1 MYKVKCE
8 EAMKGLTLSA
18 SLITLLKGLI
28 KLVNVI
34 ITIIARIMLLLGLW
48 VPFIYIVISV
58 ILMLAFKTNILNMK
72 GYNYLYIIG
81 LLLCIVISVI
91 ITIRNLLL
99 KPIKELI
106 NYRKV
111 QLEYDKRKEE
121 AREKRLYEK
130 NPKRYFATKGKLP
143 DEDSEYYNGKKGK
156 ITNIDELPKIYRS
169 EINNDIIIHEYK
181 EKFEV
186 FLEKENEIV
195 HIDTKKR

>member
-1 MYKVKCE
+1 
-8 EAMKGLTLSA
+8 MKGLTLSA

-48 VPFIYIVISV
+48 IPFLYIVISV
-58 ILMLAFKTNILNMK
+58 IIMLSFKTNILSMA

-81 LLLCIVISVI
+81 LILCIVISVI

-111 QLEYDKRKEE
+111 QLEYDKRKAE
-121 AREKRLYEK
+121 AREKRLYER

-143 DEDSEYYNGKKGK
+143 DEDSEYYIKKGRV
-156 ITNIDELPKIYRS
+156 TNIDELPKIYRS
-169 EINNDIIIHEYK
+169 EINNEIIIHEYK
-181 EKFEV
+181 DKFEV

>member
-1 MYKVKCE
+1 
-8 EAMKGLTLSA
+8 MKGLTLSA

-48 VPFIYIVISV
+48 VPFFYIVIS
-58 ILMLAFKTNILNMK
+58 IIIMLSFKTNILSMT

-81 LLLCIVISVI
+81 LILCIIISII

-111 QLEYDKRKEE
+111 QLEYDKRRAE
-121 AREKRLYEK
+121 AREKKLYEK

-143 DEDSEYYNGKKGK
+143 DEDSEYYNKKGK
-156 ITNIDELPKIYRS
+156 VTNINELPKIYRS

-181 EKFEV
+181 DKFEV

>member
-1 MYKVKCE
+1 
-8 EAMKGLTLSA
+8 MKGLTLSA

-48 VPFIYIVISV
+48 VPFFYIVIS
-58 ILMLAFKTNILNMK
+58 IIIMLSFKTNILSMT

-81 LLLCIVISVI
+81 LILCIIISVI

-111 QLEYDKRKEE
+111 QLEYDKRKAE

-143 DEDSEYYNGKKGK
+143 DEDSEYYNKKGK
-156 ITNIDELPKIYRS
+156 VTNIDELPKIYRS
-169 EINNDIIIHEYK
+169 EINNEIIIHEYK
-181 EKFEV
+181 DKFEV

>member
-1 MYKVKCE
+1 
-8 EAMKGLTLSA
+8 MKGLTLSA

-48 VPFIYIVISV
+48 VPFFYIVIS
-58 ILMLAFKTNILNMK
+58 IIIMLSFKTNILSMT

-81 LLLCIVISVI
+81 LILCIIISVI

-111 QLEYDKRKEE
+111 QLEYDKRKAE
-121 AREKRLYEK
+121 AREKKLYEK

-143 DEDSEYYNGKKGK
+143 DEDSEYYNKKGK

-181 EKFEV
+181 DKFEV

>member
-1 MYKVKCE
+1 
-8 EAMKGLTLSA
+8 MKGLTLSA

-48 VPFIYIVISV
+48 VPFFYIVIS
-58 ILMLAFKTNILNMK
+58 IIIMLSFKTNILSMT

-81 LLLCIVISVI
+81 LILCIIISII

-111 QLEYDKRKEE
+111 QLEYDKRRAE
-121 AREKRLYEK
+121 AREKKLYEK

-143 DEDSEYYNGKKGK
+143 DEDSEYYNKKGK
-156 ITNIDELPKIYRS
+156 VTNIDELPKIYRS

-181 EKFEV
+181 DKFEV

>member
-1 MYKVKCE
+1 
-8 EAMKGLTLSA
+8 MKGLTLSA

-48 VPFIYIVISV
+48 VPFFYIVISV
-58 ILMLAFKTNILNMK
+58 ILMLSFKTNILSMT

-81 LLLCIVISVI
+81 LILCIIISVI

-111 QLEYDKRKEE
+111 QLEYDKRKAE
-121 AREKRLYEK
+121 AREKKLYEK

-143 DEDSEYYNGKKGK
+143 DEDSEYYNKKGK

-169 EINNDIIIHEYK
+169 EINNEIIIHEYK
-181 EKFEV
+181 DKFEV

>member
-1 MYKVKCE
+1 
-8 EAMKGLTLSA
+8 MKGLTLSA

-48 VPFIYIVISV
+48 VPFFYIVIS
-58 ILMLAFKTNILNMK
+58 IIIMLSFKTNILSMT

-81 LLLCIVISVI
+81 LILCIVISVI

-111 QLEYDKRKEE
+111 QLEYDKRKAE

-143 DEDSEYYNGKKGK
+143 DENSEYYNKKGK

-169 EINNDIIIHEYK
+169 EINSEIIIHEYK
-181 EKFEV
+181 DKFEV
-186 FLEKENEIV
+186 FLEKENGIV

>member
-1 MYKVKCE
+1 
-8 EAMKGLTLSA
+8 MKGLTLSA

-48 VPFIYIVISV
+48 VPFFYIVISV
-58 ILMLAFKTNILNMK
+58 ILMLSFKTNILSMT

-81 LLLCIVISVI
+81 LILCIIISVI
-91 ITIRNLLL
+91 ITVRNLLL

-111 QLEYDKRKEE
+111 QLEYDKRKAE

-143 DEDSEYYNGKKGK
+143 DEDSEYYNKKGK

-181 EKFEV
+181 DKFEV

>member
-1 MYKVKCE
+1 
-8 EAMKGLTLSA
+8 MKGLTLSA
-18 SLITLLKGLI
+18 SLITLLKGLV

-48 VPFIYIVISV
+48 VPFFYIVIS
-58 ILMLAFKTNILNMK
+58 IIIMLSFKTNILSMT

-81 LLLCIVISVI
+81 LILCIIISII

-111 QLEYDKRKEE
+111 QLEYDKRRAE
-121 AREKRLYEK
+121 AREKKLYEK

-143 DEDSEYYNGKKGK
+143 DEDSEYYNKKGK
-156 ITNIDELPKIYRS
+156 VTNIDELPKIYRS

-181 EKFEV
+181 DKFEV

>member
-1 MYKVKCE
+1 
-8 EAMKGLTLSA
+8 MKGLTLSA

-48 VPFIYIVISV
+48 VPFFYIVISV
-58 ILMLAFKTNILNMK
+58 ILMLSLKTNILSMT

-81 LLLCIVISVI
+81 LILCIIISVI
-91 ITIRNLLL
+91 ITVRNLLL

-111 QLEYDKRKEE
+111 QLEYDKRKAE

-143 DEDSEYYNGKKGK
+143 DEDSEYYNKKGK
-156 ITNIDELPKIYRS
+156 ITNIEELPKIYRS
-169 EINNDIIIHEYK
+169 EINNEIIIHEYK
-181 EKFEV
+181 DKFEV

>member
-1 MYKVKCE
+1 
-8 EAMKGLTLSA
+8 MKGLTLSA

-48 VPFIYIVISV
+48 VPFFYIVIS
-58 ILMLAFKTNILNMK
+58 IIIMLSFKTNILSMS

-81 LLLCIVISVI
+81 LILCIIISVI

-111 QLEYDKRKEE
+111 QLEYDKRKAE

-143 DEDSEYYNGKKGK
+143 DEESEYYNKKGK

-169 EINNDIIIHEYK
+169 EINNEIIIHEYK
-181 EKFEV
+181 DKFEV

>member
-1 MYKVKCE
+1 
-8 EAMKGLTLSA
+8 MKGLTLSA

-48 VPFIYIVISV
+48 VPFFYIVIS
-58 ILMLAFKTNILNMK
+58 IIIMLSFKTNILSMT

-81 LLLCIVISVI
+81 LILCIIISVI

-111 QLEYDKRKEE
+111 QLEYDKRKAE

-143 DEDSEYYNGKKGK
+143 DEESEYYNKKGK

-169 EINNDIIIHEYK
+169 EINNEIIIHEYK
-181 EKFEV
+181 DKFEV

>member
-1 MYKVKCE
+1 
-8 EAMKGLTLSA
+8 MKGLTLSA
-18 SLITLLKGLI
+18 SFITLLKGLI
-28 KLVNVI
+28 KLVNVV

-48 VPFIYIVISV
+48 VPFFYIVISV
-58 ILMLAFKTNILNMK
+58 IIMLSFKTNILSMA

-81 LLLCIVISVI
+81 LILCIIISII

-111 QLEYDKRKEE
+111 QLEYDKRKAE

-130 NPKRYFATKGKLP
+130 NPKKYFATKGKLP
-143 DEDSEYYNGKKGK
+143 DEYSEYYNKKGK

-181 EKFEV
+181 DKFEV

>member
-1 MYKVKCE
+1 
-8 EAMKGLTLSA
+8 MKGLTLSA

-48 VPFIYIVISV
+48 VPFFYIVISV
-58 ILMLAFKTNILNMK
+58 ILMLSFKTNILSMT

-81 LLLCIVISVI
+81 MILCIIISVI

-111 QLEYDKRKEE
+111 QLEYDKRKAE
-121 AREKRLYEK
+121 AREKKLYEK

-143 DEDSEYYNGKKGK
+143 DEDSEYYNKKGK

-169 EINNDIIIHEYK
+169 EINNEIIIHEYK
-181 EKFEV
+181 DKFEV

>member
-1 MYKVKCE
+1 
-8 EAMKGLTLSA
+8 MKGLTLSA

-48 VPFIYIVISV
+48 VPFFYIVISV
-58 ILMLAFKTNILNMK
+58 ILMLSFKTNILSMT

-81 LLLCIVISVI
+81 LILCIIISVI
-91 ITIRNLLL
+91 ITVRNLLL

-111 QLEYDKRKEE
+111 QLEYDKRKAE

-143 DEDSEYYNGKKGK
+143 DEDSEYYNKKGK

-181 EKFEV
+181 DKFEV
-186 FLEKENEIV
+186 FIEKENEIV

>member
-1 MYKVKCE
+1 
-8 EAMKGLTLSA
+8 MKGLTLSA

-48 VPFIYIVISV
+48 VPFFYIVISV
-58 ILMLAFKTNILNMK
+58 ILMLSFKTNILSMT
-72 GYNYLYIIG
+72 GYKYLYIIG
-81 LLLCIVISVI
+81 LILCIIISVI
-91 ITIRNLLL
+91 ITVRNLLL

-111 QLEYDKRKEE
+111 QLEYDKRKAE
-121 AREKRLYEK
+121 AREKKLYEK

-143 DEDSEYYNGKKGK
+143 DEDSEYYNKKGK

-181 EKFEV
+181 DKFEV

>member
-1 MYKVKCE
+1 
-8 EAMKGLTLSA
+8 MKGLTLSA

-48 VPFIYIVISV
+48 VPFFYIVIS
-58 ILMLAFKTNILNMK
+58 IIIMLSFKTNILSMT

-81 LLLCIVISVI
+81 LILCIIISVI

-111 QLEYDKRKEE
+111 QLEYDKRKAE

-143 DEDSEYYNGKKGK
+143 DEDSEYYNKKGK

-169 EINNDIIIHEYK
+169 EINNEIIIHEYK
-181 EKFEV
+181 DKFEV

>member
-1 MYKVKCE
+1 
-8 EAMKGLTLSA
+8 MKGLTLSA

-48 VPFIYIVISV
+48 VPFFYIVISV
-58 ILMLAFKTNILNMK
+58 ILMLSFKTNILSVT

-81 LLLCIVISVI
+81 LILCIIISVI
-91 ITIRNLLL
+91 ITVRNLLL

-111 QLEYDKRKEE
+111 QLEYDKRKAE

-143 DEDSEYYNGKKGK
+143 DEDSEYYNKKGK

-181 EKFEV
+181 DKFEV

>member
-1 MYKVKCE
+1 
-8 EAMKGLTLSA
+8 MKGLTLSA

-48 VPFIYIVISV
+48 VPFFYIVISI
-58 ILMLAFKTNILNMK
+58 ILMLSFKTNILSMT

-81 LLLCIVISVI
+81 LILCIIISVI

-111 QLEYDKRKEE
+111 QLEYDKRKAE

-143 DEDSEYYNGKKGK
+143 DEDSEYYNKKGK
-156 ITNIDELPKIYRS
+156 VTNIDELPKIYRS
-169 EINNDIIIHEYK
+169 EINNEIIIHEYK
-181 EKFEV
+181 DKFEV

>member
-1 MYKVKCE
+1 
-8 EAMKGLTLSA
+8 MKGLTLSA

-48 VPFIYIVISV
+48 VPFFYIVISV
-58 ILMLAFKTNILNMK
+58 ILMLSFKTNILSIE

-81 LLLCIVISVI
+81 MILCIIISVI

-111 QLEYDKRKEE
+111 QLEYDKRKAE
-121 AREKRLYEK
+121 AREKKLYEK

-143 DEDSEYYNGKKGK
+143 DEDSEYYNKKGK

-169 EINNDIIIHEYK
+169 EINNEIIIHEYK
-181 EKFEV
+181 DKFEV

>member
-1 MYKVKCE
+1 
-8 EAMKGLTLSA
+8 MKGLTLSA

-48 VPFIYIVISV
+48 VPFFYIVISV
-58 ILMLAFKTNILNMK
+58 ILMLSLKTNILSMT

-81 LLLCIVISVI
+81 LILCIIISVI
-91 ITIRNLLL
+91 ITVRNLLL

-111 QLEYDKRKEE
+111 QLEYDKRKAE

-143 DEDSEYYNGKKGK
+143 DEDSEYYNKKGK

-169 EINNDIIIHEYK
+169 EINNEIIIHEYK
-181 EKFEV
+181 DKFEV

>member
-1 MYKVKCE
+1 
-8 EAMKGLTLSA
+8 MKGLTLSA

-48 VPFIYIVISV
+48 VPFFYIVIS
-58 ILMLAFKTNILNMK
+58 IIIMLSFKTNILSMT

-81 LLLCIVISVI
+81 LILCIVISVI

-111 QLEYDKRKEE
+111 QLEYDKRKAE

-143 DEDSEYYNGKKGK
+143 DENSEYYNKKGK

-169 EINNDIIIHEYK
+169 EINSEIIIHEYK
-181 EKFEV
+181 DKFEV
-186 FLEKENEIV
+186 FIEKENGIV

>member
-1 MYKVKCE
+1 
-8 EAMKGLTLSA
+8 MKGLTLSA

-28 KLVNVI
+28 KLFNVI

-48 VPFIYIVISV
+48 VPFFYIVIS
-58 ILMLAFKTNILNMK
+58 IIIMLSFKTNILSMT

-81 LLLCIVISVI
+81 LILCIIISII

-111 QLEYDKRKEE
+111 QLEYDKRRAE
-121 AREKRLYEK
+121 AREKKLYEK

-143 DEDSEYYNGKKGK
+143 DEDSEYYNKKGK
-156 ITNIDELPKIYRS
+156 VTNIDELPKIYRS